1 MGNNLTLA
9 AQTIV
14 AFTPHL
20 INRVI
25 QNPTQFEAEQ
35 EERER
40 IDSARERQKQTQ
52 LQEQV
57 EQPQFRQA
65 DRIDNMSD

>member
-1 MGNNLTLA
+1 MGDNLTLA

-20 INRVI
+20 TNLVI
-25 QNPTQFEAEQ
+25 QNPTQFEAEKEERQRMLQQ
-35 EERER
+35 EEE
-40 IDSARERQKQTQ
+40 QKQTQ
-52 LQEQV
+52 LQNQLERA
-57 EQPQFRQA
+57 QFRQA

>member
-1 MGNNLTLA
+1 MGDNLTLA
-9 AQTIV
+9 AQRIV

-20 INRVI
+20 TNLVI
-25 QNPTQFEAEQ
+25 QNQTQFEAEK

-40 IDSARERQKQTQ
+40 MIQQEELQKPTQ

-57 EQPQFRQA
+57 ERHDSIRP
-65 DRIDNMSD
+65 IGLITG